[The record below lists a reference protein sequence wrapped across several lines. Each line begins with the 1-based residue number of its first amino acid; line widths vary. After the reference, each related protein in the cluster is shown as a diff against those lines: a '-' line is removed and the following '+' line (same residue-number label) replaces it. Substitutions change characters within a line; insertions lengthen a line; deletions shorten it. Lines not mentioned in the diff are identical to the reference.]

1 MRPGPALLTQPILDA
16 ATPGTVLIGIEGG
29 YSPNQECHWTVS
41 CDRGAASIDFESLHT
56 ETGFDHIYA
65 FDGSDTEGIE
75 IGLPRSGTTVSP
87 TKPPESSSCRW
98 AASEPDAARW
108 QVPLGHTSTSPSM
121 HVVFT
126 ADGELQGD
134 GFVAAVACTPTYKFS
149 GERPA
154 ACGRLSSLGCVAQHH
169 STAAS

>member
-1 MRPGPALLTQPILDA
+1 VRPGPALLTQPILDA

-87 TKPPESSSCRW
+87 TKTLTTIILMP
-98 AASEPDAARW
+98 
-108 QVPLGHTSTSPSM
+108 
-121 HVVFT
+121 
-126 ADGELQGD
+126 
-134 GFVAAVACTPTYKFS
+134 
-149 GERPA
+149 
-154 ACGRLSSLGCVAQHH
+154 LGCVSARCC
-169 STAAS
+169 TLAGAARSHLDVTVDARGLHRRR

>member
-1 MRPGPALLTQPILDA
+1 MRPGPALLTQPILDT

-41 CDRGAASIDFESLHT
+41 CDRGAATIDFESLHT

-87 TKPPESSSCRW
+87 TKTLTTIILMP
-98 AASEPDAARW
+98 
-108 QVPLGHTSTSPSM
+108 
-121 HVVFT
+121 
-126 ADGELQGD
+126 
-134 GFVAAVACTPTYKFS
+134 
-149 GERPA
+149 
-154 ACGRLSSLGCVAQHH
+154 LGCV
-169 STAAS
+169 

>member
-87 TKPPESSSCRW
+87 TENPHQNPQAVGLRLSQIWSRVL
-98 AASEPDAARW
+98 AGAARSHLD
-108 QVPLGHTSTSPSM
+108 VTIDARGLH
-121 HVVFT
+121 
-126 ADGELQGD
+126 
-134 GFVAAVACTPTYKFS
+134 
-149 GERPA
+149 R
-154 ACGRLSSLGCVAQHH
+154 RR
-169 STAAS
+169 

>member
-1 MRPGPALLTQPILDA
+1 MRPGPALLTQPILDT

-41 CDRGAASIDFESLHT
+41 CDRGAATIDFESLHT

-87 TKPPESSSCRW
+87 TKTLTTIILMP
-98 AASEPDAARW
+98 
-108 QVPLGHTSTSPSM
+108 
-121 HVVFT
+121 
-126 ADGELQGD
+126 
-134 GFVAAVACTPTYKFS
+134 
-149 GERPA
+149 
-154 ACGRLSSLGCVAQHH
+154 LGCVSARCAVLAG
-169 STAAS
+169 TARAHLDVAVDARGLHRGRGAAGGWLRRRGGMHTHLQVLR

>member
-41 CDRGAASIDFESLHT
+41 CDRGAATIDFESLHT

-87 TKPPESSSCRW
+87 TKTLTTIILMP
-98 AASEPDAARW
+98 
-108 QVPLGHTSTSPSM
+108 
-121 HVVFT
+121 
-126 ADGELQGD
+126 
-134 GFVAAVACTPTYKFS
+134 
-149 GERPA
+149 
-154 ACGRLSSLGCVAQHH
+154 LGCVSARCAVLAG
-169 STAAS
+169 TARAHLDVAVDARGLHRGRGAAGGWLRRGGGLHTHLQVLR

>member
-41 CDRGAASIDFESLHT
+41 CDRGAANIDFESLHT

-75 IGLPRSGTTVSP
+75 IGLPRSGTTASP
-87 TKPPESSSCRW
+87 TKPSPESSSAVGLRLSQPPR
-98 AASEPDAARW
+98 ARLAGAARSHVDVTVDARGLHRGRGAARGW
-108 QVPLGHTSTSPSM
+108 LRRGGGMHTHLQVL
-121 HVVFT
+121 
-126 ADGELQGD
+126 
-134 GFVAAVACTPTYKFS
+134 
-149 GERPA
+149 R
-154 ACGRLSSLGCVAQHH
+154 
-169 STAAS
+169 

>member
-87 TKPPESSSCRW
+87 TKTLRQNPPQAVGLRLSQIWSRVL
-98 AASEPDAARW
+98 AGAARSHLD
-108 QVPLGHTSTSPSM
+108 VTIDARGLH
-121 HVVFT
+121 
-126 ADGELQGD
+126 
-134 GFVAAVACTPTYKFS
+134 
-149 GERPA
+149 R
-154 ACGRLSSLGCVAQHH
+154 RR
-169 STAAS
+169 